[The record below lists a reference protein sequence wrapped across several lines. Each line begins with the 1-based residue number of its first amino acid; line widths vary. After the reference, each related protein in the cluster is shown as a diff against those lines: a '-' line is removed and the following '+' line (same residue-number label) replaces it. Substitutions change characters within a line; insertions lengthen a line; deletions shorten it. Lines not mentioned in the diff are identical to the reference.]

1 MKKPKLSDLQINPAQ
16 TEKMRELAAK
26 ATKIKVTFNLD
37 NDLVAKLKA
46 MAEETG
52 AKYQTL
58 LNRVLREA
66 LSNQMTV
73 EARMKRLEQEV
84 KKLKDKLDEAA

>member
-16 TEKMRELAAK
+16 TEKVRELAAK

>member
-1 MKKPKLSDLQINPAQ
+1 MKKPKLSDLKVNFDQ
-16 TEKMRELAAK
+16 TKRVRELAAN

-37 NDLVAKLKA
+37 SDLVEKLKA
-46 MAEETG
+46 MANESG

-66 LSNQMTV
+66 ISNQVTV
-73 EARMKRLEQEV
+73 ESRMKRLEQEV
-84 KKLKDKLDEAA
+84 KKFKGRHEDAA